1 VSAGATAALT
11 REIAGTG
18 RGLIRLARYD
28 ARWAEDFDFS
38 TTGFFRSFFAPVL
51 ALPFTLV
58 LAALAVS
65 NGGAKPFT
73 SGDLLAAGVSHVT
86 GVAAFAVL
94 VALIARPF
102 GLTAGYAAFMILVNW
117 SGLFITLAACAAA
130 ALTLFGATG
139 LGLFGFAWILL
150 FLIQFYIIWRAA
162 RETLSADYGP
172 AVLMVVLSVA
182 IGAASNAAGNLA
194 AALLT

>member
-51 ALPFTLV
+51 AL
-58 LAALAVS
+58 
-65 NGGAKPFT
+65 PFT